1 MSDSVLDVIQRWEA
15 TGFLYGLPLWEKEE
29 LSLLYDDAA
38 RLVLSKKAMGIPSD
52 TYEVLNN
59 VTFPAV
65 RRLYRRVGIHF
76 DIENMM
82 AQMLGEVEEKKSEI
96 MKDPTPEHNPVV
108 EFCVTFADN
117 YEDQKTSE
125 KRFSEEEY
133 IERVD
138 KILTHV
144 RDVLLNKKRISF
156 VDRTDSEWK
165 IMFSDDEKTPQATR
179 LWNQKVAT
187 ELLRTTLM
195 DTNKGI

>member
-59 VTFPAV
+59 VTFPAI

-82 AQMLGEVEEKKSEI
+82 SQILSEVEDKKVDI
-96 MKDPTPEHNPVV
+96 MKDPTPELNPVV

-179 LWNQKVAT
+179 LWNQKIAT

>member
-15 TGFLYGLPLWEKEE
+15 TGFLYGLPMWEKEE
-29 LSLLYDDAA
+29 LSLLFDDAA
-38 RLVLSKKAMGIPSD
+38 RLVLSKKAMGIPND

-59 VTFPAV
+59 VTFPAI
-65 RRLYRRVGIHF
+65 RRLYRRVGVSF

-82 AQMLGEVEEKKSEI
+82 AQILGEVEEKKADLQ
-96 MKDPTPEHNPVV
+96 KDATPERNPIV
-108 EFCVTFADN
+108 EFCISFADN

-144 RDVLLNKKRISF
+144 RDVLLNKKRVSF
-156 VDRTDSEWK
+156 VDRSDSEWLLK
-165 IMFSDDEKTPQATR
+165 FSDEEKTPQATR
-179 LWNQKVAT
+179 LWNQKIAM
-187 ELLRTTLM
+187 ELLKTTLM
-195 DTNKGI
+195 DTNRGI